1 MVRSLADLLSSV
13 VRRGG
18 KAEEQRAYAMRETCL
33 VCGAILIDSPLYT
46 QLRVCPVC
54 RFHYAMSARDRIA
67 SIADHGTF
75 REINRSIISL
85 APLSFSSRVSY
96 KRKIFSDQRRTGL
109 TEAVVTGTCAIGG
122 SPSVLV
128 VLDFGFMGGSMGSV
142 VGEKVALAF
151 EHAAKRKL
159 PVVAVITSGGSRI
172 QEGLLSL
179 LQMAKTTVAVNRFA
193 EKKLPFISV
202 LANPSTGQAFASFA
216 NLADVI
222 VAEPGAI
229 VGFAPMSSLEA
240 SERRPLPT
248 ESHTSEAQLANGMI
262 DEVVDRTELQ
272 EMLSVLLELT
282 GPEFRLSYRKRRP
295 KNVVSL
301 PRQRAWQSVSLAR
314 HTDRP
319 TALDYIGR
327 IVVNFVE
334 LRGDRNFGD
343 DPSIVCG
350 LGHLGAQTVVVI
362 GQERGRDGKK
372 DRHDGMTSPEG
383 FRKAQRA
390 MRLAEKFEV
399 PVITLIDTPRPYPGL
414 DTEKRGIGNA
424 IANTMAQ
431 LASLN
436 VPTITA
442 IIGEGG
448 SEGALALAV
457 ADRVL
462 MMQNAIYSVMSPE
475 DAAGIIFQD
484 ESKAEEAAESLKLT
498 AADCLELRIVDE
510 VVHEPVGAAHSSPD
524 EAARH
529 LRRSLLRHLAELGA
543 WSGFRRNRRRYRKFR
558 KVGEYSSQFRVAIN
572 REIDALQGAI
582 PAGKDEQPTDLARRR
597 VELEEAASL
606 EVIGEHDHPAADDDD
621 KPSESSGPSKASGPT
636 GPPDKPAEG

>member
-33 VCGAILIDSPLYT
+33 VCGAILIDSPLYN

-54 RFHYAMSARDRIA
+54 RFHYAMSARDRIV
-67 SIADHGTF
+67 SIADQGTF

-85 APLSFSSRVSY
+85 DPLSFSSRVSY

-128 VLDFGFMGGSMGSV
+128 VLDFGFMGGSMGTV

-159 PVVAVITSGGSRI
+159 PVVAVVTSGGSRI

-193 EKKLPFISV
+193 ERRLPFISV

-216 NLADVI
+216 NLADVV

-240 SERRPLPT
+240 GEKRPLST
-248 ESHTSEAQLANGMI
+248 EAHTSEAQLANGMI
-262 DEVVDRTELQ
+262 DEVLDRTELR

-295 KNVVSL
+295 KTVVSL

-314 HTDRP
+314 HTARP
-319 TALDYIGR
+319 TAADYIGR
-327 IVVNFVE
+327 IVLNFVE
-334 LRGDRNFGD
+334 LRGDRTYGD
-343 DPSIVCG
+343 DPAIICG

-362 GQERGRDGKK
+362 GQERGRDGKQ

-399 PVITLIDTPRPYPGL
+399 PVVTLVDTPRPYPGL
-414 DTEKRGIGNA
+414 ESERRGIGNA
-424 IANTMAQ
+424 IAAAMAQ
-431 LASLN
+431 LANLE
-436 VPTITA
+436 VPTIAA

-448 SEGALALAV
+448 SEGALTFAV

-462 MMQNAIYSVMSPE
+462 IMQNAIYTVMSPE
-475 DAAGIIFQD
+475 DAAGIIYQD
-484 ESKAEEAAESLKLT
+484 ESKAEEAAESLRLT
-498 AADCLELRIVDE
+498 AADCLELGIVDE

-529 LRRSLLRHLAELGA
+529 LRRGLLRHLAELGA
-543 WSGFRRNRRRYRKFR
+543 WSNFRRSRRRYRKFR

-582 PAGKDEQPTDLARRR
+582 PVADKEEAPTDLARRR

-606 EVIGEHDHPAADDDD
+606 EVIGDHDHPDEGDESA
-621 KPSESSGPSKASGPT
+621 ESSGPPS
-636 GPPDKPAEG
+636 KPAEG

>member
-1 MVRSLADLLSSV
+1 MVRSLADLLSSAI
-13 VRRGG
+13 RRGG

-46 QLRVCPVC
+46 QWRVCPVC

-67 SIADHGTF
+67 SIADQGTF

-85 APLSFSSRVSY
+85 DPLSFSSRVSY

-128 VLDFGFMGGSMGSV
+128 VLDFGFMGGSMGTV

-159 PVVAVITSGGSRI
+159 PIVTIVTSGGSRI

-193 EKKLPFISV
+193 EKRLPFISV

-229 VGFAPMSSLEA
+229 VGFAPTSSLEA
-240 SERRPLPT
+240 DERRSLPT
-248 ESHTSEAQLANGMI
+248 EAHTSEAQLANGMI
-262 DEVVDRTELQ
+262 DEVLDRTELR
-272 EMLSVLLELT
+272 EMLSVLLEVT
-282 GPEFRLSYRKRRP
+282 GPEFRLSYRKRRQ
-295 KNVVSL
+295 KTVVSL

-314 HTDRP
+314 HTARP
-319 TALDYIGR
+319 TAADYIGR
-327 IVVNFVE
+327 IVLNFVE
-334 LRGDRNFGD
+334 LRGDRTYGD
-343 DPSIVCG
+343 DPAIICG

-362 GQERGRDGKK
+362 GQERGRDGKQ

-399 PVITLIDTPRPYPGL
+399 PVVTLVDTPRPYPGL
-414 DTEKRGIGNA
+414 ESERRGIGNA
-424 IANTMAQ
+424 IAATMAQ
-431 LASLN
+431 LASLE
-436 VPTITA
+436 VPTIAA

-448 SEGALALAV
+448 SEGALTFAV
-457 ADRVL
+457 TDRVL
-462 MMQNAIYSVMSPE
+462 MMQNAIYTVMSPE
-475 DAAGIIFQD
+475 DAAGLIYQD

-498 AADCLELRIVDE
+498 AADCLELGIVDE
-510 VVHEPVGAAHSSPD
+510 VVHEPLGAAHSSPD

-529 LRRSLLRHLAELGA
+529 LRRGLLRHLAELGT
-543 WSGFRRNRRRYRKFR
+543 WSNFRRSRRRYRKFR

-572 REIDALQGAI
+572 REIDALQGAV
-582 PAGKDEQPTDLARRR
+582 PDAGKQVAPTDLARRQ

-606 EVIGEHDHPAADDDD
+606 EVIGEHDHPDEGDESA
-621 KPSESSGPSKASGPT
+621 ESSGPPSK
-636 GPPDKPAEG
+636 PDEG